1 MNTQINYRQEDRH
14 LIVIEDQKYRQ
25 TISLEEETYSIG
37 RHTNNSIV
45 IHSQQASRRHGTL
58 MKRKNRDSNTYS
70 YWIIDGDLDGNKSR
84 NGIYVNGEKCL
95 IKELRNGDLINF
107 GCEVNATYYASHE
120 WSNTVTDIS
129 SSKPQKLAHY
139 SSEVNGQYALSEP
152 YIDFDC
158 DSQHFDPKD
167 TLQAQE
173 YQDKLTQLPNKVLWQ
188 EYLLNSLKNAKQY
201 KTSMAIILFDINHF
215 KAINKNWG
223 YSLGDQIL
231 VEVAQR
237 LKSSLRS
244 SDIVA
249 RWGDDEFILLLP
261 KISQEDDIEKITQR
275 ILNNISQCLELPE
288 TPLYLEYSFGYAMYP
303 QDGEESQPLLQKAEI
318 ALLNHK
324 QKMVS
329 GDKQLKL
336 TIDPKA
342 SKLLK
347 AKTAIQQALN
357 QEQLELYYQPQVKI
371 KTGEISGFEALVRW
385 NHPELGQINPQ
396 KFIPVAEQTDSILI
410 MGEWILREACRQ
422 NKAWQ
427 EMGLPNFI
435 MSVNL
440 SPLQLKDP
448 NFVNTVKQVLQ
459 ETKLDPH
466 WLELE
471 ITEKAILANSEL
483 AYQVLQDLRKLG
495 VHLSMDDFG
504 IGYSCLNHLPKFPF
518 STLKIAQSCLQEL
531 TEKPEIIAIISAA
544 ITLGNSLDLR
554 VIAEGVET
562 HQQLNLLENLDC
574 QEAQGYLLS
583 EPLNCRE
590 ATQFLNLYRGTKVS
604 CSSIQHS
611 TPMGVRLIDLL

>member
-1 MNTQINYRQEDRH
+1 MNTHVNYSQQNRN

-25 TISLEEETYSIG
+25 TLSLEEETYSIG
-37 RHTNNSIV
+37 RHPNNSIV

-58 MKRKNRDSNTYS
+58 MKRKNRRNNTYS

-84 NGIYVNGEKCL
+84 NGIYINGEKCL
-95 IKELRNGDLINF
+95 IKELKNGDLINF

-120 WSNTVTDIS
+120 WSNTVTNIAKNKPQQLANHSPGVDSKYVLSQPHIDVNCE
-129 SSKPQKLAHY
+129 SKPL
-139 SSEVNGQYALSEP
+139 NN
-152 YIDFDC
+152 
-158 DSQHFDPKD
+158 KD
-167 TLQAQE
+167 TLQTQE
-173 YQDKLTQLPNKVLWQ
+173 YQDTLTQLPNRILFK

-201 KTSMAIILFDINHF
+201 HTSVVILLLDINHF

-223 YSLGDQIL
+223 YLVGDKIL

-237 LKSSLRS
+237 LKSSLRG

-261 KISQEDDIEKITQR
+261 KISYGDDLEKITQR
-275 ILNNISQCLELPE
+275 IVKSVSKPLELSE
-288 TPLYLEYSFGYAMYP
+288 TPLYLEYSLGCGVYP
-303 QDGEESQPLLQKAEI
+303 QEGEDSQTLLQKVEI

-324 QKMVS
+324 KEATLS
-329 GDKQLKL
+329 EKKIKL

-347 AKTAIQQALN
+347 AKTALQQALN
-357 QEQLELYYQPQVKI
+357 QQELELHYQPQIKI

-396 KFIPVAEQTDSILI
+396 KFIPVAEQTDSILMI
-410 MGEWILREACRQ
+410 GEWILKEACRQ

-427 EMGLPNFI
+427 DMGLPNFI

-448 NFVNTVKQVLQ
+448 NFVTVVKQILQ
-459 ETKLDPH
+459 ETKLDSH

-471 ITEKAILANSEL
+471 ITEKALLANSEL
-483 AYQVLQDLRKLG
+483 AHQVLQELRQLG

-504 IGYSCLNHLPKFPF
+504 TGYSCMNHLPKFPF
-518 STLKIAQSCLQEL
+518 GTLKISQSCIQEL
-531 TEKPEIIAIISAA
+531 TEKPETIAIISAA
-544 ITLGNSLDLR
+544 IALGNNLDLR

-562 HQQLNLLENLDC
+562 HKQLDLLQNLDC
-574 QEAQGYLLS
+574 REAQGYLLS
-583 EPLNCRE
+583 QPLTNIE
-590 ATQFLNLYRGTKVS
+590 ATQFLNLYQNSKVS
-604 CSSIQHS
+604 C
-611 TPMGVRLIDLL
+611 